1 MNCNNKLYIP
11 LFILLVFILICIMHI
26 NCTCKY
32 SYKPRVE
39 SFRNNNTF
47 GYDDKNSKYLF
58 VCVDDGDNL
67 NQYYVPGDGSMWSD
81 AVHFAETG
89 NNKPYYV
96 IEINSNAGWGE
107 GGATADVRVPGILC
121 TNDNNS
127 IFKNTGGNS
136 NGNKDVANSFGA
148 DKKQKVRDLG
158 PQDITAENFANSC
171 TKESWYL
178 FRDQSG
184 RNYIYAVFKRKPWI
198 DNITCCSNE
207 EKNNNIQKNGCS
219 PGYGDKNSLNCNN
232 VMKQY
237 CNTNNN
243 ITNETCYVW
252 CSDSKNSETCKNFQY
267 NFCNNGNN
275 FTNNIDFCN
284 KKCIN
289 QKCDIGAANYCKN
302 NLRDNN
308 FCACFLDNAM
318 NATSADV
325 ISALDEVSAR
335 LDPVCFSSVC
345 KNGKSYQTQTMKDSL
360 AGCPQCLQKISLE
373 NLSKAENIKQSC
385 NVNTQIQP
393 TTPAPVPTPV
403 PTSTPNTQ
411 IQPTTSAPTS
421 TITKTRTMSDYL
433 DNFTDFLNSLLDS
446 ISNLFNN

>member
-11 LFILLVFILICIMHI
+11 LFILLVFILIVI

-32 SYKPRVE
+32 SYKPQVE

-58 VCVDDGDNL
+58 ACVDKNGNL
-67 NQYYVPGDGSMWSD
+67 NQYYVPGDGSMWGD
-81 AVHFAETG
+81 AVRYAETG
-89 NNKPYYV
+89 QNKPSYV
-96 IEINSNAGWGE
+96 LASEENSGWGE
-107 GGATADVRVPGILC
+107 NNPPNYRVPGINC

-127 IFKNTGGNS
+127 IFKNISINP
-136 NGNKDVANSFGA
+136 NGNINDANSFGGGTNS
-148 DKKQKVRDLG
+148 KQAVINLQ
-158 PQDITAENFANSC
+158 PTDITAENFANSC
-171 TKESWYL
+171 TKERWYL
-178 FRDQSG
+178 FKHQGNERK
-184 RNYIYAVFKRKPWI
+184 YIYAVFKRKPWI
-198 DNITCCSNE
+198 NNLTCCN
-207 EKNNNIQKNGCS
+207 NNNIQRNGCY
-219 PGYGDKNSLNCNN
+219 PGYEDINGSNCNDF
-232 VMKQY
+232 MKQY
-237 CNTNNN
+237 CRTGNN
-243 ITNETCYVW
+243 ITNETCDTW

-267 NFCNNGNN
+267 DFCNKDNN

-345 KNGKSYQTQTMKDSL
+345 RNGKSYQTQTMKDSM
-360 AGCPQCLQKISLE
+360 AGCPKCLQKMSLE

-385 NVNTQIQP
+385 NVNTE
-393 TTPAPVPTPV
+393 
-403 PTSTPNTQ
+403 SPNTQ
-411 IQPTTSAPTS
+411 IQPTTPVPIPASVPTTIKLPTTTVPTTTT
-421 TITKTRTMSDYL
+421 TITKHRTMSDYL
-433 DNFTDFLNSLLDS
+433 DSLTNFLNSLLDS